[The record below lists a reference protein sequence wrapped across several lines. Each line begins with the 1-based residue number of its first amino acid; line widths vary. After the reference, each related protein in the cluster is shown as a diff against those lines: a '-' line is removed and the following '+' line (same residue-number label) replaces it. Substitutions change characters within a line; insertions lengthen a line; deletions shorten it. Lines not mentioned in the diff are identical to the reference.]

1 MVSLTTPICD
11 FGWSA
16 KDFQL
21 QGVDNKHWN
30 IESIRGVN
38 GLVVMFICNHCPYV
52 KAIMSKLVRDVNELK
67 NFGINTIA
75 ISSNDVVNYPEDSFE
90 NMKLL
95 AKENHFKFPYA
106 FDETQEIAKAYDAI
120 CTPDFFGF
128 NSKLELQYRGRFD
141 STGRGEAQPNNKRE
155 LFEAMMLVAETQK
168 GPEIQ
173 HASIGCSIKW
183 KEKQFNS

>member
-1 MVSLTTPICD
+1 LVSLTTPICD

-16 KDFQL
+16 RDFQL
-21 QGVDNKHWN
+21 LGVDNKYWN
-30 IESIRGVN
+30 IENTKGTS

-52 KAIMSKLVRDVNELK
+52 KAIMSRLVWDVNELK
-67 NFGINTIA
+67 KFGINTIA

-90 NMKLL
+90 NMRLL
-95 AKENHFKFPYA
+95 AEENYFEFPYA

-141 STGRGEAQPNNKRE
+141 SSGRGETQPNNERE
-155 LFEAMMLVAETQK
+155 LFEAMKLVATTQK
-168 GPEIQ
+168 GPETQ

-183 KEKQFNS
+183 KEMHI